1 MPRRAGI
8 SRTRTFSAK
17 SLEVKV
23 FVDTN
28 VLVAAYA
35 TRGLCSD
42 LLRLILAQHELVV
55 SRQVL
60 DELER
65 ALRGKIGLPE
75 GLIAEILATLAAHM
89 FETEPD
95 LLSPI
100 ALRDFDDE
108 PILAAALA
116 AGAAALVTGDAD
128 LLDAAPGA
136 PLPILSTRAFWL
148 QQRGG

>member
-1 MPRRAGI
+1 M
-8 SRTRTFSAK
+8 
-17 SLEVKV
+17 KV

-60 DELER
+60 TELER
-65 ALRGKIGLPE
+65 ALRDKIGLPE
-75 GLIAEILATLAAHM
+75 TLIAEILATLAAHL
-89 FETEPD
+89 FDTDSE
-95 LLSPI
+95 LRSPI
-100 ALRDFDDE
+100 VLRDCDDE

-136 PLPILSTRAFWL
+136 PIPILSPRAFWL
-148 QQRGG
+148 QQRAG

>member
-1 MPRRAGI
+1 M
-8 SRTRTFSAK
+8 
-17 SLEVKV
+17 KV

-65 ALRGKIGLPE
+65 ALRDKLGLPE
-75 GLIAEILATLAAHM
+75 ALIAEILATLAPQL
-89 FETEPD
+89 FEGGSG
-95 LLSPI
+95 LRSPI
-100 ALRDFDDE
+100 ALRDPQDE
-108 PILAAALA
+108 PILAAAIA

-128 LLDAAPGA
+128 LLGAAPEA
-136 PLPILSTRAFWL
+136 PLPILSPRAFWL
-148 QQRGG
+148 ENHGI

>member
-1 MPRRAGI
+1 
-8 SRTRTFSAK
+8 
-17 SLEVKV
+17 LKV

-65 ALRGKIGLPE
+65 ALRDKLGLPE
-75 GLIAEILATLAAHM
+75 ALIAEILATLAPQL
-89 FETEPD
+89 FEGGSG
-95 LLSPI
+95 LRSPI
-100 ALRDFDDE
+100 ALRDPQDE
-108 PILAAALA
+108 PILAAAIA

-128 LLDAAPGA
+128 LLGAAPEA
-136 PLPILSTRAFWL
+136 PLPILSPRAFWL
-148 QQRGG
+148 ENHGI

>member
-1 MPRRAGI
+1 M
-8 SRTRTFSAK
+8 
-17 SLEVKV
+17 KV

-75 GLIAEILATLAAHM
+75 GLIGEILATLAAHM

-100 ALRDFDDE
+100 ALRDSDDE

-116 AGAAALVTGDAD
+116 AGASAARTLIARDTVGSDA
-128 LLDAAPGA
+128 
-136 PLPILSTRAFWL
+136 TRP
-148 QQRGG
+148 

>member
-1 MPRRAGI
+1 M
-8 SRTRTFSAK
+8 
-17 SLEVKV
+17 KV

-42 LLRLILAQHELVV
+42 LLRLLLAQHELVV

-75 GLIAEILATLAAHM
+75 ALIDEILATLAAYL
-89 FETEPD
+89 FETEPG
-95 LLSPI
+95 LHSPVT
-100 ALRDFDDE
+100 LRDSDDE
-108 PILAAALA
+108 AILAAALA
-116 AGAAALVTGDAD
+116 SGAAALVTGDAD
-128 LLDAAPGA
+128 LLEGA
-136 PLPILSTRAFWL
+136 PRSPIPIHTPRALWL
-148 QQRGG
+148 QLRGT

>member
-1 MPRRAGI
+1 M
-8 SRTRTFSAK
+8 
-17 SLEVKV
+17 KV
-23 FVDTN
+23 FLDTN

-60 DELER
+60 AELER
-65 ALRGKIGLPE
+65 ALHDKIGLPE
-75 GLIAEILATLAAHM
+75 ALIAEVLATLAVHLV
-89 FETEPD
+89 ETEPD
-95 LLSPI
+95 LRSPI
-100 ALRDFDDE
+100 VLRDSDDE

-136 PLPILSTRAFWL
+136 PLPILSPRAFWL

>member
-1 MPRRAGI
+1 MR
-8 SRTRTFSAK
+8 
-17 SLEVKV
+17 V

-60 DELER
+60 DELAR
-65 ALRGKIGLPE
+65 VLRDKIGLPE
-75 GLIAEILATLAAHM
+75 ALIAEILATLAAHL

-95 LLSPI
+95 LHSPI
-100 ALRDFDDE
+100 VLRDPDDE

-128 LLDAAPGA
+128 LLDAASGA
-136 PLPILSTRAFWL
+136 PLPILSPRAFWL

>member
-1 MPRRAGI
+1 M
-8 SRTRTFSAK
+8 
-17 SLEVKV
+17 KV

-60 DELER
+60 AELER
-65 ALRGKIGLPE
+65 ALHDKIGLPPA
-75 GLIAEILATLAAHM
+75 LIDEILVTLTPQLSDS
-89 FETEPD
+89 ESEKSEPTA
-95 LLSPI
+95 PI
-100 ALRDFDDE
+100 GLRDPTDE
-108 PILAAALA
+108 AILAAAAA
-116 AGAAALVTGDAD
+116 AGADVLVTGDAD
-128 LLDAAPGA
+128 LLTAAARA
-136 PLPILSTRAFWL
+136 PLPILSPRAFWQ

>member
-1 MPRRAGI
+1 MR
-8 SRTRTFSAK
+8 
-17 SLEVKV
+17 V

-35 TRGLCSD
+35 TRGLCAD

-60 DELER
+60 AELER
-65 ALRGKIGLPE
+65 ALREKIGLPE
-75 GLIAEILATLAAHM
+75 ALIAEVLATLAVHLV
-89 FETEPD
+89 ETEPD
-95 LLSPI
+95 LRSPI
-100 ALRDFDDE
+100 VLRDSDDE

-128 LLDAAPGA
+128 RLDAAPGA
-136 PLPILSTRAFWL
+136 PLPILSPRAFWL

>member
-1 MPRRAGI
+1 MR
-8 SRTRTFSAK
+8 
-17 SLEVKV
+17 V

-60 DELER
+60 AELER
-65 ALRGKIGLPE
+65 ALRDKIGLPE
-75 GLIAEILATLAAHM
+75 ALIAEVLATLAVHLV
-89 FETEPD
+89 ETEPD
-95 LLSPI
+95 LRSPI
-100 ALRDFDDE
+100 VLRDSDDE

-136 PLPILSTRAFWL
+136 PLPILSPRAFWL
-148 QQRGG
+148 QQRVG